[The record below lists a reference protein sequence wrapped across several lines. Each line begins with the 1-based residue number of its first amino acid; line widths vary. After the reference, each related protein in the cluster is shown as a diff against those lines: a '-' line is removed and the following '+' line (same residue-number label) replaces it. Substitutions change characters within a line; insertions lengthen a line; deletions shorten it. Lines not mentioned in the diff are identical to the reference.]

1 MAWVSLG
8 NHQYTGMFQ
17 GSDTG
22 LIRLSVAAPVDK
34 TGPLMIPSLAIK
46 LLRDSYDSAN
56 VVAMPSMDG

>member
-8 NHQYTGMFQ
+8 NHKFTGMFE
-17 GSDTG
+17 GADTG

-34 TGPLMIPSLAIK
+34 KGPLMIPSLAIK
-46 LLRDSYDSAN
+46 LLRDQYDSAN